1 MVGSDVSHTDS
12 STIDSSCDALKRI
25 ADSYYQ
31 ISPKK
36 LRAATK
42 GQALFF
48 NHAIRYFLN
57 QPPGCLKKFPDF
69 HFDIDPKYRDSFN
82 YDKLYYSYFT
92 VREAEWTK
100 EFHELTSQWNQL
112 QHHMKW
118 HGILKAPT
126 TDAGK
131 KYWALGVQLARK
143 RSNLEA
149 LAEQSSPDANAQLH
163 LTKSIV
169 TLDTTLAELKR
180 QQNQELE
187 RMECSATDIYL
198 EDLTEVKRLRNLI
211 IQKLHTFKILFANFS
226 YFYDETGTNGYYV
239 FLDDMVKVV
248 YKDDI
253 EPHIAGIFTNKE
265 KYAYIKHH
273 PPNYF
278 TEVRRMMDDTPL
290 HACNLDTIQSSR
302 RETKAEIAAFERQ
315 CSAWKSSE
323 IVTRFAFLP
332 ELTVFSNF
340 GLAIF
345 RVKPGEMEYFD
356 VAKQHFDNP
365 DQVTIK
371 CIKQCL
377 AFWGGGEFIML
388 LIYSYEGNAPRATKS
403 TANGIS
409 KLTILRQTKGDCQ
422 A

>member
-1 MVGSDVSHTDS
+1 MVGSDVSPPDS
-12 STIDSSCDALKRI
+12 STNDSSCDALRRI
-25 ADSYYQ
+25 DDSYYQ

-42 GQALFF
+42 GRALLL
-48 NHAIRYFLN
+48 NHTIRYFLN
-57 QPPGCLKKFPDF
+57 QPPGCLKNFPDF
-69 HFDIDPKYRDSFN
+69 HFDIDPKYRVPFF
-82 YDKLYYSYFT
+82 YHKLYYSYFT
-92 VREAEWTK
+92 VREAEWTR
-100 EFHELTSQWNQL
+100 EFHELTAQWNQL

-118 HGILKAPT
+118 HGILYAPT

-131 KYWALGVQLARK
+131 QYWALGVQLARK

-149 LAEQSSPDANAQLH
+149 LAKQNSPDANAQLH

-169 TLDTTLAELKR
+169 ALDKSLAELKR

-187 RMECSATDIYL
+187 RMECSATDTYL

-211 IQKLHTFKILFANFS
+211 IQKLHTFKILFANFA
-226 YFYDETGTNGYYV
+226 YFYDATETNGYYV

-253 EPHIAGIFTNKE
+253 EPHIVGMFTNKE
-265 KYAYIKHH
+265 KHAYIKHY
-273 PPNYF
+273 PTNYF
-278 TEVRRMMDDTPL
+278 TEVRRMMDNTPL
-290 HACNLDTIQSSR
+290 HACNLDSIQSSR
-302 RETKAEIAAFERQ
+302 RETKTEIAAFERQ

-323 IVTRFAFLP
+323 IVTRFAFLL
-332 ELTVFSNF
+332 EITVFSNY

-371 CIKQCL
+371 CIMQFSP
-377 AFWGGGEFIML
+377 FWGRGEFIML
-388 LIYSYEGNAPRATKS
+388 LIYSHEGNAPRATKS

-409 KLTILRQTKGDCQ
+409 KLTILRQTKGDCL